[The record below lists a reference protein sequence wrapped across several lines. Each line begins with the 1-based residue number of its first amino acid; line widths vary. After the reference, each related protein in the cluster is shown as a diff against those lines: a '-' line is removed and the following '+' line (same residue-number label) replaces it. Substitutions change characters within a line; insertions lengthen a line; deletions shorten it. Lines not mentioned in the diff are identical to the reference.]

1 MGCFLACFGGSKNR
15 KRRRSP
21 RKSLP
26 LERAQERC
34 RPPRPNVSTKQITPK
49 SLTPDLSP
57 LNPAVEDNTLPE
69 LKENLA
75 QGSLSRT
82 RKKVTFNL
90 NVQTYEE
97 VSGDED
103 SKCLLEDDEG
113 PEAVDEDGKPHEGQ
127 DEFSPK
133 LGAFPLNHRYQNCE
147 ISDDD
152 GSDCGGD
159 EEEDYSDSDF
169 DEEEDD
175 EVGTEEKEE
184 ESYDSFF
191 SLAIDEEPQR
201 LQEVRS
207 PEPKCPSSPGRQPIL
222 LAGGGN
228 KRDRSQYVHPVLNPV
243 QNLTQWKEVKVHSA
257 RAKNAKVENADTEK
271 ENQMMFCSEAMNN
284 KAKKPQGSVEL
295 DRTPNCSTKQEIS
308 VDASLSNWLLSSE
321 NSTVEGPEASNSPRS
336 NSAFSREDRPILG
349 ALTVEDLKQA
359 SVTSSPRRSPSRSTD
374 EKPILGT
381 VGRYWNSKNQGDD
394 SASSHQPSSGHNGSP
409 NTTIK
414 YREDKPVNW
423 NSTPFEVML
432 ERALE
437 TGTA

>member
-1 MGCFLACFGGSKNR
+1 M
-15 KRRRSP
+15 
-21 RKSLP
+21 
-26 LERAQERC
+26 
-34 RPPRPNVSTKQITPK
+34 
-49 SLTPDLSP
+49 
-57 LNPAVEDNTLPE
+57 
-69 LKENLA
+69 
-75 QGSLSRT
+75 
-82 RKKVTFNL
+82 TFNL

-257 RAKNAKVENADTEK
+257 RAKNAKVENAGTEK

-284 KAKKPQGSVEL
+284 KAKKPQGSIEL
-295 DRTPNCSTKQEIS
+295 DRTPNCSTKREIS

-414 YREDKPVNW
+414 YREVNRLLHCMKF
-423 NSTPFEVML
+423 TY
-432 ERALE
+432 
-437 TGTA
+437 

>member
-21 RKSLP
+21 KKSLL
-26 LERAQERC
+26 LERAQERS
-34 RPPRPNVSTKQITPK
+34 RPSRANVSTKQITPK
-49 SLTPDLSP
+49 PLTPDLSP
-57 LNPAVEDNTLPE
+57 LKPAAEDNTVPE

-75 QGSLSRT
+75 QGSSSRT

-90 NVQTYEE
+90 NVQTY
-97 VSGDED
+97 DED
-103 SKCLLEDDEG
+103 SKCLLEDNEG
-113 PEAVDEDGKPHEGQ
+113 LEEVDEDGKPHEGQ
-127 DEFSPK
+127 DEFAPK
-133 LGAFPLNHRYQNCE
+133 LAAFPLNHRYQNCE

-159 EEEDYSDSDF
+159 EEEDYSDS
-169 DEEEDD
+169 EEEN
-175 EVGTEEKEE
+175 EE

-191 SLAIDEEPQR
+191 SLAIDKEPQR
-201 LQEVRS
+201 LQEVGS
-207 PEPKCPSSPGRQPIL
+207 PEEPKCPSSPGRQPIL
-222 LAGGGN
+222 LAGGN

-243 QNLTQWKEVKVHSA
+243 ENLTQWKEVKVHS
-257 RAKNAKVENADTEK
+257 KNAKVENAGGTEQ
-271 ENQMMFCSEAMNN
+271 ENHYQLVFCSEAMN
-284 KAKKPQGSVEL
+284 KEAKKKPQGSIEL
-295 DRTPNCSTKQEIS
+295 GRTPNCSTKQEIS
-308 VDASLSNWLLSSE
+308 VDASLSNWLLSPG

-336 NSAFSREDRPILG
+336 NSGFSREDRPILG

-374 EKPILGT
+374 ESPILGT

-394 SASSHQPSSGHNGSP
+394 SASSRQPGSGLNGSP
-409 NTTIK
+409 NTTTK